1 MSLLQALN
9 LPVPASLASAAPKP
23 ADATTADAK
32 ASPSGKAGPSAKAG
46 KLLEAAEGWRK
57 IHGEAQARVEAL
69 KTAVMAQCADSPPPL
84 LQAIDKGLLKLD
96 AVLKTV
102 DTRLADALA
111 GAGDAADAAAM
122 KSALAKA
129 RALVAEYGSYVKG
142 EPLVA
147 HMDRNPFGTKPGLQA
162 LLADGLAKA
171 AKAIG

>member
-9 LPVPASLASAAPKP
+9 LPVPAGLASAAAPKP
-23 ADATTADAK
+23 ADAEAA
-32 ASPSGKAGPSAKAG
+32 ASGKPASSAKSG
-46 KLLEAAEGWRK
+46 RLLEAAAAWRK
-57 IHGEAQARVEAL
+57 THGEAQARVEAL
-69 KTAVMAQCADSPPPL
+69 KTAVMSHCADAPPPL
-84 LQAIDKGLLKLD
+84 VSAIDKGLLKLD

-111 GAGDAADAAAM
+111 TAGGAADAAAV
-122 KSALAKA
+122 AVELAKA
-129 RALVAEYGSYVKG
+129 RAIVAEYGNYVKG

-147 HMDRNPFGTKPGLQA
+147 HIDRNPFGAQPGLQA